1 MERSPADRR
10 TLRRTEPAPH
20 PERRAEAHLRF
31 IRETMSRTAEFTA
44 VPGWGGVAMGA
55 TALAAAWLATEQATV
70 VGWMRVWAAEALVG
84 IALGA
89 WTTARKARGHGVP
102 LLSGQGRKF
111 LLGLAPAVLAGF
123 ALTLAVY
130 GFDVGP
136 TKEYFVRQGAVEAT
150 ASLRLLPGL
159 WLLLYGAGVVAA
171 GMFSVRLI
179 PLMGGLFM
187 LTGALALLGPASWG
201 NGFMA
206 FGFGGLQIVFGFLI
220 ARRHGG

>member
-1 MERSPADRR
+1 MRSSNPDRR

-31 IRETMSRTAEFTA
+31 IRETMARTAEFTA
-44 VPGWGGVAMGA
+44 VSGWGGVAMGVTA
-55 TALAAAWLATEQATV
+55 LPAAALAAQQATV
-70 VGWMRVWAAEALVG
+70 AGWMRVWAAEALIG
-84 IALGA
+84 IALGVWA
-89 WTTARKARGHGVP
+89 TTRKARRHQVP

-111 LLGLAPAVLAGF
+111 LLGLAPAVLAGL
-123 ALTLAVY
+123 ALSLAIY

-136 TKEYFVRQGAVEAT
+136 TREYFAPRAVEAT

-159 WLLLYGAGVVAA
+159 WLLLYGAGVIAA
-171 GMFSVRLI
+171 GMFSIRLI

-187 LTGALALLGPASWG
+187 LLGMLALLAPAAWG

-206 FGFGGLQIVFGFLI
+206 AGFGGLQIAFGLLI
-220 ARRHGG
+220 ARKYGG

>member
-1 MERSPADRR
+1 MKRPSSDRR
-10 TLRRTEPAPH
+10 TLRRTESAPH
-20 PERRAEAHLRF
+20 PERRAEAHLQF
-31 IRETMSRTAEFTA
+31 IRDTMSRTAEFTA
-44 VPGWGGVAMGA
+44 VPGWGGVAMGF
-55 TALAAAWLATEQATV
+55 TALAAAVFAVQQATV

-84 IALGA
+84 IAIGA
-89 WTTARKARGHGVP
+89 WATARKARRHGVP

-111 LLGLAPAVLAGF
+111 LLGLAPAVLAGIV
-123 ALTLAVY
+123 LTLAIY

-136 TKEYFVRQGAVEAT
+136 TKEYFVRQGVVGAT

-159 WLLLYGAGVVAA
+159 WLLLYGAGVIAA

-179 PLMGGLFM
+179 PLMGSLFM
-187 LTGALALLGPASWG
+187 LTGALALLAPAGWG

-206 FGFGGLQIVFGFLI
+206 LGFGGLQIVFGVLI